1 MHRTSLVALVLA
13 LTVLV
18 LAPAAVADM
27 RTVED
32 PRDTP
37 GRLDIRSVTHR
48 HTPDGKLVH
57 RVEMYHRWRNRA
69 LRSRYSDIALYFN
82 TDGDRWVE
90 RAVEI
95 DYRDGRLVARMTRE
109 RNLEQE
115 VLRRVR
121 VRRVDQRTVKVIFG
135 RHALRR
141 GLESYRWSANT
152 TYVNN
157 TGDNCWVRED
167 VSMIC
172 YDSAPRLRPAVVHDI

>member
-1 MHRTSLVALVLA
+1 MALVLSFS
-13 LTVLV
+13 VLV
-18 LAPAAVADM
+18 PAPAAVADV
-27 RTVED
+27 RTVGD

-48 HTPDGKLVH
+48 HTAGGKLVH

-69 LRSRYSDIALYFN
+69 LRGPYSDINLHFN

-109 RNLEQE
+109 RNLEEE

-121 VRRVDQRTVKVIFG
+121 VRRVDERTVKVVFG
-135 RHALRR
+135 RRALRR
-141 GLESYRWSANT
+141 GIQSYRWSANAS
-152 TYVNN
+152 YASN
-157 TGDNCWVRED
+157 TSDNCWVSGD
-167 VSMIC
+167 VNMIC
-172 YDSAPRLRPAVVHDI
+172 YDYAPRVRPVIQHDL